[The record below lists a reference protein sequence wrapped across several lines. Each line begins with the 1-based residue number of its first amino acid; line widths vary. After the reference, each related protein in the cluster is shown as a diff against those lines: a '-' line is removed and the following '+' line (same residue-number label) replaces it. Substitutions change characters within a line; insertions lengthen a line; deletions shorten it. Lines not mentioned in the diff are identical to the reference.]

1 MNRKLPPDAFDFY
14 ASLGT
19 DRSYRAVAKQFG
31 ASKRAVQN
39 CADREEWTKRLEKI
53 ELESRERADKRIG
66 ETLDDIRERHMKTLR
81 AMNGRAIE
89 GLKSFPITSGMDA
102 MRASEMVIKLERL
115 IIGEPTE
122 RNAMSIE
129 EITREEIRSL
139 LVVVGDGDE
148 DDDEGEDDDD
158 EEVG

>member
-19 DRSYRAVAKQFG
+19 DRSYQAVAKQFG
-31 ASKRAVQN
+31 ASKRAAQN

-53 ELESRERADKRIG
+53 ERESRERADKRIG

-122 RNAMSIE
+122 RNAVSVE
-129 EITREEIRSL
+129 ETIKREYERWLTDSN
-139 LVVVGDGDE
+139 
-148 DDDEGEDDDD
+148 DDDPADDSEAEQDGA
-158 EEVG
+158 VP

>member
-19 DRSYRAVAKQFG
+19 DRSYQAVAKQFG

-53 ELESRERADKRIG
+53 ERESRDRADKRIG
-66 ETLDDIRERHMKTLR
+66 ETLDDIRERHLKTLR

-122 RNAMSIE
+122 RNAVSVE
-129 EITREEIRSL
+129 ETIKREYERWLTDSN
-139 LVVVGDGDE
+139 
-148 DDDEGEDDDD
+148 DDDPADDSEAEQDGA
-158 EEVG
+158 VP